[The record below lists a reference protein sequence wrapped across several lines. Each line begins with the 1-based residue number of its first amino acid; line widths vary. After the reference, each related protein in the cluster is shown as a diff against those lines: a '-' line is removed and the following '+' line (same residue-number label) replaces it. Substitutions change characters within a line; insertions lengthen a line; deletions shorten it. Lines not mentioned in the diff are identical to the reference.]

1 MIAHK
6 SVDKAGVSTDQDQV
20 SAFSQFQTHSSL
32 HSYVKAGTLQILL
45 ASWFSLRLSRVG
57 AGGSLE
63 I

>member
-20 SAFSQFQTHSSL
+20 SAFSQFQTHFSL
-32 HSYVKAGTLQILL
+32 HSDAKAGALHILL

-57 AGGSLE
+57 AGASLK